1 MTLAMVTGR
10 PCPLGSLVMNTAV
23 ILAHPNPSSFCA
35 AVSRTCVETI
45 EASGGKVVLRDL
57 YAMDFDP
64 RLRAAELPTSR
75 GWTMAPDVIA
85 ERALLADVDSFVFVY
100 PFWFNA
106 PPAILKGYVDRVLSM
121 GFGYQPGP
129 HGGDPLLVGKTLMTF
144 STSGAPEH
152 WIDSTGALN
161 ALMSVFDLHLA
172 AVTGLRILGHE
183 HLGGI
188 VAPMRQDAA
197 DDLLARVR
205 AAVLA
210 ARATL

>member
-1 MTLAMVTGR
+1 MKTV
-10 PCPLGSLVMNTAV
+10 V
-23 ILAHPNPSSFCA
+23 ILAHPKPSSFCA
-35 AVSRTCVETI
+35 AIARTCVE
-45 EASGGKVVLRDL
+45 ALQADGRQAVLRDL

-64 RLRAAELPTSR
+64 RLQAGELPTPQ
-75 GWTMAPDVIA
+75 GWTPAADVIA
-85 ERALLADVDSFVFVY
+85 ERKLLADADQFVFVY

-129 HGGDPLLVGKTLMTF
+129 HGAEPLLVNKTLMSF

-152 WIDSTGALN
+152 WVESTGALN

-172 AVTGLRILGHE
+172 AVSGLRVLGHE

-197 DDLLARVR
+197 DDLLERVR
-205 AAVLA
+205 RAILA
-210 ARATL
+210 MQQPP

>member
-1 MTLAMVTGR
+1 MK
-10 PCPLGSLVMNTAV
+10 TAV

-35 AVSRTCVETI
+35 AIARTCVEAL
-45 EASGGKVVLRDL
+45 EASGGEVVLRDL
-57 YAMDFDP
+57 YAMEFDP
-64 RLRAAELPTSR
+64 RLRTTELPTPQ
-75 GWTMAPDVIA
+75 GWTMAPDVVA
-85 ERALLADVDSFVFVY
+85 ERARLADVDSFVFVY

-106 PPAILKGYVDRVLSM
+106 PPAILKGYVDRVFSM

-129 HGGDPLLVGKTLMTF
+129 HGADALLVGKTLMTF

-161 ALMSVFDLHLA
+161 ALMSVLDLHLA
-172 AVTGLRILGHE
+172 AVTGLRVLGHE

-197 DDLLARVR
+197 DDLLERVR
-205 AAVLA
+205 AAIFAVRPA
-210 ARATL
+210 P

>member
-1 MTLAMVTGR
+1 
-10 PCPLGSLVMNTAV
+10 
-23 ILAHPNPSSFCA
+23 
-35 AVSRTCVETI
+35 
-45 EASGGKVVLRDL
+45 
-57 YAMDFDP
+57 MDFDP
-64 RLRAAELPTSR
+64 RLKTGELPTPQ
-75 GWTMAPDVIA
+75 GWTMAADVMT
-85 ERALLADVDSFVFVY
+85 ERALLTDVEHFVFVY

-121 GFGYQPGP
+121 GFGYQPGS

-172 AVTGLRILGHE
+172 AVTGLRVLGHE

-188 VAPMRQDAA
+188 IAPMRQDAA
-197 DDLLARVR
+197 DDLLQRVS
-205 AAVLA
+205 ASILAVQP
-210 ARATL
+210 TLSAVAL

>member
-1 MTLAMVTGR
+1 MK
-10 PCPLGSLVMNTAV
+10 TAV

-35 AVSRTCVETI
+35 AVSRTCVETLA
-45 EASGGKVVLRDL
+45 ASGGEVVLRDL
-57 YAMDFDP
+57 YSMDFDP
-64 RLRAAELPTSR
+64 RLRTDELPTPR
-75 GWTMAPDVIA
+75 GWTMATDVIA
-85 ERALLADVDSFVFVY
+85 ERALLADVESFVFVY

-106 PPAILKGYVDRVLSM
+106 PPAMLKGYVDRVFSM
-121 GFGYQPGP
+121 GFGYQPGS
-129 HGGDPLLVGKTLMTF
+129 HGSDPLLVGKTLMTF

-172 AVTGLRILGHE
+172 AVTGLRVLGHE

-188 VAPMRQDAA
+188 VAPMGQDAA

-205 AAVLA
+205 ASLLA
-210 ARATL
+210 TRSTQ